1 MPISENYCVLL
12 SAYFELEMRSEVEE
26 EVGSGRGVFKSLQ
39 VTGSIPIALN
49 SLCLD
54 SS

>member
-1 MPISENYCVLL
+1 MPISENCCVLL

-26 EVGSGRGVFKSLQ
+26 EIGPGREVFKSLQ